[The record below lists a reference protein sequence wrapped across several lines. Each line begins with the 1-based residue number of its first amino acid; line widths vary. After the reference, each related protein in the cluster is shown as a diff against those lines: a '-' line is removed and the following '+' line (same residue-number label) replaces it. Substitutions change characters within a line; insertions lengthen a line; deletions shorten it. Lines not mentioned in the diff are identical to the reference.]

1 VIAEDRSESVREEYE
16 RGAVDLGVWMIDK
29 KRWAV
34 TLSEKCFDPKSAE
47 DVLGYVIQCDD
58 CKWRIE
64 GDPSGQRYD
73 VPQHAVQDLVRL
85 GPTGGT

>member
-1 VIAEDRSESVREEYE
+1 M
-16 RGAVDLGVWMIDK
+16 DLGVWMIDK

-34 TLSEKCFDPKSAE
+34 TLSEKRFDPKSAE

-64 GDPSGQRYD
+64 CDRSGQRYD
-73 VPQHAVQDLVRL
+73 VPQDAVQDLVRL